1 MTFQELMDCTNARK
15 TGLFYSA
22 VARGCGLELPAQ
34 EASAP
39 GEFLART
46 IPTRY
51 SGVLRM
57 SGGAL
62 TRQSEKIWSAGFWTC
77 GTGAAETI
85 SEAEFWNM
93 DSVKLFMAVTSQLQQ
108 RMVSCGM
115 IWIFGEI
122 LFQFL
127 FKVGDNGGVFRKEGC
142 DVGNRG
148 GDI

>member
-1 MTFQELMDCTNARK
+1 
-15 TGLFYSA
+15 
-22 VARGCGLELPAQ
+22 
-34 EASAP
+34 
-39 GEFLART
+39 
-46 IPTRY
+46 
-51 SGVLRM
+51 M

-77 GTGAAETI
+77 GAGACPCCSPPRTIFPRDLGAGIHLEALDAGAGAAETI